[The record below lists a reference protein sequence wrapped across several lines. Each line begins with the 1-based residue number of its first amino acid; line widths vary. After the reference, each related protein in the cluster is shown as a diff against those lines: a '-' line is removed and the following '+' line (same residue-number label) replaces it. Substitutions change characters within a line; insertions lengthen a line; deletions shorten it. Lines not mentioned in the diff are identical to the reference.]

1 LEEVFLKIEEKGV
14 DDEEEIRATLDK
26 IREQSIKHKG
36 SIQEADME
44 QYKEYSVADATETSF
59 FD

>member
-36 SIQEADME
+36 SI
-44 QYKEYSVADATETSF
+44 
-59 FD
+59 